1 MENTLTGIKQ
11 DYILLE
17 NMIYDYNTLIKLDD
31 NLNKDSSKEQI
42 LFTTKTNTDICNRN
56 DISTKDMISTTFASM
71 ESLDFSSRV
80 VLEIAKENLGSTIK
94 NLLEKIKNFIISCYS
109 KIKLFIVKI
118 TTMYP
123 LLENNNI
130 KLIDKITELNNTK
143 PFVINNRRDLK
154 WVVNKAPMLM
164 AITKDIHHLDMF
176 LNPKNHMDVINNF
189 MSELKAVTK
198 ALSISPDINSV
209 GFISNANKTIEDI
222 LKHNNTTVYDNLK
235 TILPELSSEK
245 SKYNIYRVDGTTC
258 KYRVYTE
265 SGQEYGIKTI
275 KFSNKSV
282 SLPTHVEDKI
292 IITKLFSPD
301 EVIRILRKNLSYISN
316 IRQLASNVTD
326 TIKTCENLSKEIDN
340 FISDDMKS
348 GAYRNLLNMYMKMNA
363 FITNVLAV
371 ETILSMYT
379 TAQNIY
385 YAFNKYIEIGFNLNN
400 KISTEAQLPNLPEG
414 VVNGSNPEF
423 VRALDL
429 NSDNTTRD
437 NITISMSSEYTYS
450 KAYQIGDKTYNIKDL
465 NVIIED
471 LLKDTFISKLK
482 ETRGNG
488 LLNLF
493 NEDELDGILTIK
505 NEMENTILDI
515 KNKIES
521 NIVDI
526 KEYTVKDTI
535 KDYDRDMLLDYI
547 DLDLNIYINSKLYSY
562 LLDYLNKVVLEINTV
577 KYKIESTRQIKCNTI
592 VS

>member
-56 DISTKDMISTTFASM
+56 DISTKDMISTTFTSM

-80 VLEIAKENLGSTIK
+80 VLEIAKENLGYTIK
-94 NLLEKIKNFIISCYS
+94 SLLEKIKNFIISSYN

-130 KLIDKITELNNTK
+130 KLIDKITELNSTK

-176 LNPKNHMDVINNF
+176 LNPKNHMDIVNNF
-189 MSELKAVTK
+189 MLELKAIAK
-198 ALSISPDINSV
+198 ALCVSPDINSV

-222 LKHNNTTVYDNLK
+222 LRHNNTTVYDGLK
-235 TILPELSSEK
+235 TTLPELSSEK
-245 SKYNIYRVDGTTC
+245 SKYNIYRVDGSTC

-265 SGQEYGIKTI
+265 GGQEYGIKTI
-275 KFSNKSV
+275 KFTNKTV

-316 IRQLASNVTD
+316 IRQLASTVTD
-326 TIKTCENLSKEIDN
+326 AIKTCENLSKEVN
-340 FISDDMKS
+340 KFISDDMKS
-348 GAYRNLLNMYMKMNA
+348 GAYRSLLNMYMKMNA
-363 FITNVLAV
+363 FIANVLAV

-379 TAQNIY
+379 TAQNIF

-414 VVNGSNPEF
+414 VVNGDNPEF
-423 VRALDL
+423 VKVLEL
-429 NSDNTTRD
+429 NSDDTTRD
-437 NITISMSSEYTYS
+437 NITVSMTSEYTYS
-450 KAYQIGDKTYNIKDL
+450 KAYQIEDKTYTIKDL
-465 NVIIED
+465 NIIIED

-488 LLNLF
+488 ILNLF
-493 NEDELDGILTIK
+493 NENELDGILTIK

-515 KNKIES
+515 KSKIES
-521 NIVDI
+521 NIVDV

-547 DLDLNIYINSKLYSY
+547 DLDLSIDINSKLYSY
-562 LLDYLNKVVLEINTV
+562 LLDYLNKVVLEVNAV

>member
-189 MSELKAVTK
+189 MSELKAVVK

-414 VVNGSNPEF
+414 VVNGNNPEF
-423 VRALDL
+423 VRVLDL

-465 NVIIED
+465 DVIIED

-562 LLDYLNKVVLEINTV
+562 LLDYLNKVVLEVNAV